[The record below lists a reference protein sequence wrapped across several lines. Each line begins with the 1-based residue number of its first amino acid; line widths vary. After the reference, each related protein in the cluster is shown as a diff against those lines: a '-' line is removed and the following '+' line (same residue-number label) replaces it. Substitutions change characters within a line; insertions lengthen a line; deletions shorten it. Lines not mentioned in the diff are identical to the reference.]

1 MIYMKLI
8 AEELNVSK
16 EVAEIIMNKM
26 SLGGFHFSTSSR
38 ETILEEARFIKTY
51 CL

>member
-1 MIYMKLI
+1 MTEKT
-8 AEELNVSK
+8 
-16 EVAEIIMNKM
+16 VAEIIMNKM
-26 SLGGFHFSTSSR
+26 SLGGFHFSNSSR